1 VNKFFK
7 KNYPILIV
15 VALATI
21 LRLYKIS
28 SYLEF
33 LGDQGRDVYIVRKF
47 LTKFDLMFI
56 GPQTSIGNMYLGPY
70 YYYLMAPF
78 LLLANF
84 SPVGPAIMVIITS
97 LITTYLIY
105 FIFNKFF
112 KHKYF
117 GLYASLLYAISPVSI
132 KYSNF
137 SWNPNIMPFLSIIY
151 FYLNYLVFYK
161 KQYKLI
167 TWLTI
172 VFVLAL
178 NSHYLAL
185 IFLPISLATYLLSL
199 FIHKTTFKKELNDLF
214 KPAITA
220 IIIFLISL
228 LPLIIFDI
236 KHNGQNINAFI
247 QFFTVRQTT
256 INLKA
261 YKAIPNFY
269 PLFNQI
275 NTRLIFAKIDNWGLY
290 LSPLFLIL
298 IIANLVIRRKSKHEY
313 FLFVLFY
320 FVGIIGLGLYKQHIY
335 DHYFGFLFPI
345 LFILYSASLMILNK
359 KTVFKI
365 ILIPLII
372 LPIILSISQNPFR
385 FSPPNQLQTTK
396 EITHLIAQQ
405 AKNQPFNLALIAKN
419 NYDPPYRY
427 FLELDK
433 QPLYLLSN
441 QKTDQLFVICE
452 PNPDIECF
460 PEGNPLWD
468 IAAFGI
474 ATVTNQWQINGINIY
489 KMISSQ

>member
-1 VNKFFK
+1 MKNFLK
-7 KNYPILIV
+7 KNYPIIIV
-15 VALATI
+15 VILAAI

-47 LTKFDLMFI
+47 LTEFDLMFI

-84 SPVGPAIMVIITS
+84 NPVGPAIMVVLSS
-97 LITTYLIY
+97 LATTYLIF
-105 FIFNKFF
+105 FIFKKFF
-112 KHKYF
+112 KNKFF
-117 GLYASLLYAISPVSI
+117 GLYAGLLYAISPVSI

-137 SWNPNIMPFLSIIY
+137 SWNPNIMPILSIIY
-151 FYLNYLVFYK
+151 FYLNYLVFLK

-167 TWLTI
+167 SWLTI
-172 VFVLAL
+172 IFVMAL

-199 FIHKTTFKKELNDLF
+199 FTFKTTFKKEFNRLF
-214 KPAITA
+214 KPTLTA
-220 IIIFLISL
+220 ALIFIISL

-275 NTRLIFAKIDNWGLY
+275 NTRLIFAKFENWGLY
-290 LSPLFLIL
+290 LSPVFLVLIISNLIL
-298 IIANLVIRRKSKHEY
+298 RKKSKINY
-313 FLFVLFY
+313 ILFSLFY

-345 LFILYSASLMILNK
+345 LFILYSASLVILNK
-359 KTVFKI
+359 RP
-365 ILIPLII
+365 ILKLIQIPLII
-372 LPIILSISQNPFR
+372 IPIILSINQNPLR

-396 EITHLIAQQ
+396 DIAKLISDQ
-405 AKNQPFNLALIAKN
+405 AGGQAFNLALIAKN

-433 QPLYLLSN
+433 QPLYLLSD
-441 QKTDQLFVICE
+441 QKTDQLYVICE
-452 PNPDIECF
+452 PNPEIDCF

-474 ATVTNQWQINGINIY
+474 ATVVDQWQIKDINIY
-489 KMISSQ
+489 KMIPNQ